1 MSRDRITRTGQ
12 IKVYL
17 GKCFRIFSVEKQWKN
32 FVSTALI
39 MAIISMVTGKDM
51 FVSFSDTRNGSFA
64 IICACIWIGLFNS
77 IQSICKERD
86 IIKREYRT
94 GLHISSYILAHVI
107 FEAFLCAVE
116 SVIVLLIMCLRN
128 ISHLPASGLVG
139 PLLTDMYFTIFLV
152 VFGADM
158 IAILISSIVRNENTA
173 MTVMPFV
180 LIIQLVMSGTVFHLE
195 GLTEMIS
202 YFTLSKWG
210 LDGICAIANTT
221 RSVNNGYLFSGLE
234 SCDPKASTLL
244 MVWMILLAYALIYI
258 LLSVIVLKRVDKDT
272 R

>member
-1 MSRDRITRTGQ
+1 MVEDRITRSGQ

-17 GKCFRIFSVEKQWKN
+17 GKCFRIFSTEKQWKN
-32 FVSTALI
+32 FISTALI

-77 IQSICKERD
+77 IQSICRERD
-86 IIKREYRT
+86 ILKREYRT

-107 FEAFLCAVE
+107 FEAFLSAVE
-116 SVIVLLIMCLRN
+116 SCIIMGVVALRN

-139 PLLTDMYFTIFLV
+139 PMFTDMYVTIFLV

-158 IAILISSIVRNENTA
+158 IAVLISSIVRKENTA

-195 GLTEMIS
+195 GITEMIS

-221 RSVNNGYLFSGLE
+221 RSVNNGYIFSGLD
-234 SCDPKASTLL
+234 SCDPKASVLL
-244 MVWMILLAYALIYI
+244 MAWAILLIFSLVYI
-258 LLSVIVLKRVDKDT
+258 LLSIIVLKRVDKDT

>member
-1 MSRDRITRTGQ
+1 MVEDRITRSGQ

-17 GKCFRIFSVEKQWKN
+17 GKCFRIFSTEKQWKN
-32 FVSTALI
+32 FISTALI

-77 IQSICKERD
+77 IQSICRERD
-86 IIKREYRT
+86 ILKREYRT

-107 FEAFLCAVE
+107 FEAFLSAVE
-116 SVIVLLIMCLRN
+116 SCIIMGVVALRN
-128 ISHLPASGLVG
+128 ISHLPTSGLVG
-139 PLLTDMYFTIFLV
+139 PMFTDMYVTIFLV

-158 IAILISSIVRNENTA
+158 IAVLISSIVRKENTA

-195 GLTEMIS
+195 GITEMIS

-221 RSVNNGYLFSGLE
+221 RSVNNGYIFSGLD
-234 SCDPKASTLL
+234 SCDPKASVLL
-244 MVWMILLAYALIYI
+244 MAWAVLLIFSLVYI
-258 LLSVIVLKRVDKDT
+258 LLSIIVLKRVDKDT